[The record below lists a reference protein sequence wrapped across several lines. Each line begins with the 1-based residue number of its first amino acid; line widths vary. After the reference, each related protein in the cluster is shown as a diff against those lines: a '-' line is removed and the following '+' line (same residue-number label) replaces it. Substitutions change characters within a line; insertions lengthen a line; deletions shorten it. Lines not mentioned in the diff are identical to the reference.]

1 MAWSFERKIGVNCTV
16 FSLNGDTDTEDY
28 IGDLAEA
35 TFSTE
40 FETEEASGVADEY
53 EYPYGV
59 GQKWSISGT
68 LYANTNAGVKM
79 MERAINATRV
89 LGTDAQT
96 VVIILT
102 TGAKAYGASTMSGII
117 TACTHKTPKGLQTYD
132 ITIQGSGAP
141 T

>member
-1 MAWSFERKIGVNCTV
+1 MSFERKIGVNCTV

-28 IGDLAEA
+28 IADLSDA
-35 TFSTE
+35 TLTVE
-40 FETEEASGVADEY
+40 IETEEASAVKDEY
-53 EYPYGV
+53 EFPYQV
-59 GQKWSISGT
+59 GSKWSLSGT
-68 LYANTNAGVKM
+68 LYASTDATVAM
-79 MERAINATRV
+79 MTRAINASRA

-96 VVIILT
+96 VVVVFT
-102 TGAKAYGASTMSGII
+102 TGVKSYGASAMTGII